1 MSSYFDDKELFVG
14 PQTHQY
20 GSHMVTTDVKKPIQ
34 TKYINVD
41 TRFRDDYNNNFTID
55 YNLTLDDRTNDLKS
69 IYVTN
74 LELPIS
80 FYNISEA
87 LGNNVFKV
95 DTTIITVPDGNYDA
109 STLATTI
116 DGLLPPSG
124 SFAIANNKATITGT
138 FDVYF
143 NVDKY
148 GNFDRYNLKSSLG
161 WLLGFREPQYTVTTS
176 QITEG
181 LVNLN
186 GPKYLY
192 LTIDEFN
199 SKVNRNTLTRIQLDN
214 TSYPF
219 GTVLPASVANG
230 YLESELRTYSGKN
243 DLLKIHVRLI
253 NEFGKVMDLNGEDIS
268 FVLKVEYV

>member
-55 YNLTLDDRTNDLKS
+55 YNLTLDDRTNDVKS

-116 DGLLPPSG
+116 DGLLPSG

-143 NVDKY
+143 NVDKD
-148 GNFDRYNLKSSLG
+148 GNFNRYNLKSSLG
-161 WLLGFREPQYTVTTS
+161 WLLGFREPQYTVDGS

-186 GPKYLY
+186 GPRYLY
-192 LTIDEFN
+192 LTIDLDTDTEGDFAAG
-199 SKVNRNTLTRIQLDN
+199 SKL
-214 TSYPF
+214 
-219 GTVLPASVANG
+219 
-230 YLESELRTYSGKN
+230 
-243 DLLKIHVRLI
+243 
-253 NEFGKVMDLNGEDIS
+253 
-268 FVLKVEYV
+268 